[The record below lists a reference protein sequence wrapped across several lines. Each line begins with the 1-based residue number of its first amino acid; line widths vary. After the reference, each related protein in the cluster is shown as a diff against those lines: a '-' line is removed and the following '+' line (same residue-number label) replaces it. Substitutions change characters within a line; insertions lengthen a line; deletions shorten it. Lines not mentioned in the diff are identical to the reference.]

1 MEAVNTHGFMTFWT
15 WLDLTSSSPTENTI
29 IAPSANMSQS
39 FKCLKGV
46 LNLPWGSAN
55 EGDPQTLPIKKYLDK
70 LGGNANAGERS
81 GLSTACYEV
90 LQDPE
95 HDELKQ
101 QTVNTILWQ
110 DKQMLL
116 VKGTL
121 EYLKKEG
128 HLAKCLSPKAAN
140 RTLRRS
146 GGDDNSRPVMEKI
159 RLRFLDIS
167 NVRNLLRTSGRDVL
181 SIFYQDAFN
190 WLLGNVL
197 WDSLHYP
204 THFYLEETAHA
215 IEDFLGIS
223 TISKDA
229 SSTIALDAC

>member
-1 MEAVNTHGFMTFWT
+1 
-15 WLDLTSSSPTENTI
+15 
-29 IAPSANMSQS
+29 
-39 FKCLKGV
+39 
-46 LNLPWGSAN
+46 
-55 EGDPQTLPIKKYLDK
+55 
-70 LGGNANAGERS
+70 
-81 GLSTACYEV
+81 
-90 LQDPE
+90 
-95 HDELKQ
+95 
-101 QTVNTILWQ
+101 
-110 DKQMLL
+110 
-116 VKGTL
+116 
-121 EYLKKEG
+121 
-128 HLAKCLSPKAAN
+128 
-140 RTLRRS
+140 
-146 GGDDNSRPVMEKI
+146 MEKI

-229 SSTIALDAC
+229 SSTIALDACWCRDCLVINLYVLVTIILPSIHWRHSPWKRQHCQGRHIFKSRQQNLVSQPRSLTRTILCITVYAWGNTFLSNGFTDPSSF

>member
-1 MEAVNTHGFMTFWT
+1 M
-15 WLDLTSSSPTENTI
+15 I
-29 IAPSANMSQS
+29 
-39 FKCLKGV
+39 
-46 LNLPWGSAN
+46 
-55 EGDPQTLPIKKYLDK
+55 
-70 LGGNANAGERS
+70 
-81 GLSTACYEV
+81 
-90 LQDPE
+90 
-95 HDELKQ
+95 
-101 QTVNTILWQ
+101 
-110 DKQMLL
+110 L

-146 GGDDNSRPVMEKI
+146 GGDDNSRPVMVKI

-167 NVRNLLRTSGRDVL
+167 NVQSLLRTSGKDVL

-190 WLLGNVL
+190 WLLGNAL

-204 THFYLEETAHA
+204 THFSLEETAHA
-215 IEDFLGIS
+215 IEDFLGKS